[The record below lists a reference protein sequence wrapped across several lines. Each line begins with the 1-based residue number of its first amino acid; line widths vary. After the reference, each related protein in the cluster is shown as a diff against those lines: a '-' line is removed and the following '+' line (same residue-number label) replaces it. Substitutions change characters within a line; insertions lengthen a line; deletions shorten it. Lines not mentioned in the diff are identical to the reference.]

1 MTRTSQYLM
10 ARTGSSLLLQ
20 KYAYSPCEG
29 WGHLDSRLSK
39 GLRDILEC
47 ISLLRLLAA
56 GSAEYHFKP
65 KIWDLG
71 CEIWDLTFI
80 HYQC

>member
-1 MTRTSQYLM
+1 M
-10 ARTGSSLLLQ
+10 ALTGSSLLLQ

-29 WGHLDSRLSK
+29 WGPLDSRLSK

-56 GSAEYHFKP
+56 GSADYHFEP
-65 KIWDLG
+65 KVWDLG
-71 CEIWDLTFI
+71 REICDLTN
-80 HYQC
+80 YQCQLGPRTWGL